1 MLSLLAAAG
10 DFSRPAVDWHALAP
24 EIILVATLALALLVD
39 VFTDEHSRWTGSS
52 IAGIGLLAAIVPLI
66 TLAVDNHS
74 RVLFGGGYV
83 VDDFALVLKGLFL
96 VAGYLTVLLSTNTIA
111 EGDYAEGEYYLLIL
125 SAVLGMTVMASSRD
139 LIGIFVA
146 LEMLSIPAYLL
157 AGWRKRERTGN
168 EAGMKYYL
176 MGVFASAVMAYGMS
190 LLFGVSGSPLL
201 SEIGASIGGSFTQKP
216 VAVLG
221 VVFTLVGF
229 AFKVSAVPFHNW
241 APDTYEGAPTPVT
254 AFLSVASKAAG
265 FVAILQ
271 LVFVGFY
278 GRADIVRPLMFILAA
293 LTMTVGNVIALRQ
306 TNIVRL
312 FAYSSVAQAGFI
324 LAPLAVFG
332 AHANDTGLASGGR
345 VLSAVV
351 TYLAIYTVVNLGA
364 FAVII
369 AVSRRTGTGEITSW
383 GGLFT
388 YAPGLAVSMAVFLFA
403 LGGIPPAAGW
413 FAKFQAFTAVV
424 GAGTAG
430 GYAMGVVMAVN
441 SVIAL
446 GYYLGIMKVM
456 FMDDVPDG
464 DTTPIRTPAPI
475 GAVVAITLTATLAI
489 GVLPSL
495 ITDLADGASAA
506 LAVLR

>member
-1 MLSLLAAAG
+1 VLSLLAAAG

-66 TLAVDNHS
+66 TLAIDNHS

-190 LLFGVSGSPLL
+190 LLFGVSGSTLL
-201 SEIGASIGGSFTQKP
+201 SDIGAAIGGSFTQKP

-278 GRADIVRPLMFILAA
+278 GRADIVRPMMFILAA

-332 AHANDTGLASGGR
+332 AGDRTEILG
-345 VLSAVV
+345 AVV

-388 YAPGLAVSMAVFLFA
+388 YAPGLAVAMATFLFA

-413 FAKFQAFTAVV
+413 FAKFLAFKAVV

-430 GYAMGVVMAVN
+430 GYSMGVVMAVN
-441 SVIAL
+441 SVLAL
-446 GYYLGIMKVM
+446 GYYLSIMKTM

-475 GAVVAITLTATLAI
+475 GAVVAITLVATLAV

-495 ITDLADGASAA
+495 VTDLADGASAA